1 MGKDYYNILGVQKN
15 ASKSEIKK
23 AYRKLAL
30 KYHPDRAKD
39 SDIDPKIAEEKF
51 KEIGEAYSVLS
62 DPEKRQQYDRFG
74 PDAFSQF
81 GGRGFR
87 MDIDPFEIFRQFF
100 GDFGGDNIFSS
111 FSSEDSPF
119 GRTGGFRATQA
130 PKRGKDLK
138 INLEIRMSE
147 LESASTTLKKTI
159 TLKRKYRDGTVK
171 KEKIRIPIPKTVKNG
186 KILRIPGKGNQGK
199 LGGPSGDL
207 LVEVSLNDDII
218 EIPISI
224 FLAIRGTEN
233 LTIKSPSG
241 EILTGLIPSNT
252 HEKSIV
258 EFTNEIGKVK
268 KFRVRYRY
276 PLSLSEEQKELL
288 RRLDEL
294 EIKE

>member
-1 MGKDYYNILGVQKN
+1 MGKDYYKILGVQRN

-39 SDIDPKIAEEKF
+39 SEIDPKLAEEKF

-74 PDAFSQF
+74 PEAFSQF
-81 GGRGFR
+81 GGRGYR

-100 GDFGGDNIFSS
+100 GDFGRDNIFSS
-111 FSSEDSPF
+111 FSSEGSPF
-119 GRTGGFRATQA
+119 GRAGGFRTAQT

-138 INLEIRMSE
+138 INLVIQMSE
-147 LESASTTLKKTI
+147 LESASTALKKMI
-159 TLKRKYRDGTVK
+159 TLKRKYQDGTVK
-171 KEKIRIPIPKTVKNG
+171 KEKIRIPIPKTVENG
-186 KILRIPGKGNQGK
+186 KILRILGKGNQGK

-207 LVEVSLNDDII
+207 LVEVSLKDDII
-218 EIPISI
+218 DIPISI

-233 LTIKSPSG
+233 LTIKSPTG
-241 EILTGLIPSNT
+241 EILTGFIPSNT
-252 HEKSIV
+252 REKSIV
-258 EFTNEIGKVK
+258 DFTNEIGKVK

-276 PLSLSEEQKELL
+276 PLRLSEEQKDLL

-294 EIKE
+294 ETKE